1 MQKFTK
7 ITLGTTPR
15 VELKETLA
23 LTGCEI
29 SHNIL
34 KAGQVVPFFHA
45 HKENEEIYFFIEG
58 EGAIELDGEK
68 IAVGKNDILR
78 VSPPVMR
85 KMSAATD
92 LRYLCIQVKENSLT
106 QWTKDDSIYA

>member
-1 MQKFTK
+1 MQKFTR

-15 VELKETLA
+15 VELKQTLA

-34 KAGQVVPFFHA
+34 KAGQSAPFFHA

-58 EGAIELDGEK
+58 NGEIALDGEK

-85 KMSAATD
+85 KMSAITD

-106 QWTKDDSIYA
+106 QWTKTDGILG

>member
-1 MQKFTK
+1 MKKFSK
-7 ITLGTTPR
+7 ITLETTPR
-15 VELKETLA
+15 VELKETLS

-34 KAGQVVPFFHA
+34 KAGQAVPFFHA

-58 EGAIELDGEK
+58 NGAMVLDGEK

-85 KMSAATD
+85 KMRAVTD

-106 QWTKDDSIYA
+106 QWTKEDAIFA